1 MLHYLFNG
9 QYLVLK
15 KNHLSIEKTPK
26 QAIYSY
32 IYGSFIFLCKVYTK
46 MYSWYYTTQSQNDNI
61 TYYIQLTEKVWSDE
75 FRKQFT

>member
-32 IYGSFIFLCKVYTK
+32 IFGSFLFLCKVYTK
-46 MYSWYYTTQSQNDNI
+46 RYSSTQSQNDNI
-61 TYYIQLTEKVWSDE
+61 TYYIQLTEKV
-75 FRKQFT
+75 